1 MPREGRCNLTYHCP
15 LAEYDVRTCHP
26 FLMLSLF
33 TVPAERSLY
42 AEMLKGDIYRRIK
55 DEMGIDDREQVKDDF
70 QRVVN
75 FGHKTPDWMAKQYVF
90 QFYHAHFPHFA
101 EQVLFARNDLAR
113 HLQNYEAALMVQK
126 LGRYCLEKSL
136 FWIPMH
142 DGYISSLHTGQAIA
156 AQASNI
162 IEEAV
167 GLVPQITCK
176 EIEAVFP

>member
-1 MPREGRCNLTYHCP
+1 
-15 LAEYDVRTCHP
+15 
-26 FLMLSLF
+26 MLSLF

-176 EIEAVFP
+176 EIVAVFP